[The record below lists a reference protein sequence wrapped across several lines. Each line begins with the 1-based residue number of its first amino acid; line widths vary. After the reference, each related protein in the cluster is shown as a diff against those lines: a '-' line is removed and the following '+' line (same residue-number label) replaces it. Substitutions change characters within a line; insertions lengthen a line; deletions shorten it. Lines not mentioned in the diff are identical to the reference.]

1 MANEQSRL
9 SAHEPAPLII
19 DQGAPRLAEI
29 VVFVDGQTEATGI
42 LEFAGALAQETVRA
56 HQCLHTAEP
65 TFPGG
70 NVRPRQRHAEH
81 DRGAPS
87 AT

>member
-9 SAHEPAPLII
+9 SAYEPAPLII

-42 LEFAGALAQETVRA
+42 LEFAGALAQEHGARLISVFI
-56 HQCLHTAEP
+56 QPEP
-65 TFPGG
+65 TIKIGRASCRER
-70 NVRPRQRHAEH
+70 V
-81 DRGAPS
+81 
-87 AT
+87 